1 MSTEVINVDM
11 KSAHNDGTKPAIAS
25 HLEDESTKLNEK
37 RASLSKEEIDTRL
50 REAETKRNKILDE
63 KVALAKEL
71 EGHSTKSATGL
82 NAVAAP
88 AK

>member
-11 KSAHNDGTKPAIAS
+11 KSAHADGHKPAIAT
-25 HLEDESTKLNEK
+25 HLEGESSKLNEK
-37 RASLSKEEIDTRL
+37 RASLSKEEIDTKL
-50 REAETKRNKILDE
+50 REAEAKRNKILDE

-71 EGHSTKSATGL
+71 EGHSKNAATGV